1 MSLAVHGGFSELY
14 SNYILYIIYIFLLH
28 KKSNRFLLIISL
40 SALFIQAITIFWGWE
55 NILFRLRY
63 NSIGWLPIFCLGIY
77 YAKKPVTTC
86 KPSIPIILMILFLC
100 SNINAYFWLFSS
112 LLYPLAFIPLFRNF
126 PIKSFWEF
134 MGKISFYLFSIH
146 SFIRGTFF
154 GLIGEEKIVEQNL
167 GVPIGILYLLTSI
180 LIAYIFQQLLNR
192 IYTYCQT
199 IIVQKKQ

>member
-86 KPSIPIILMILFLC
+86 KPS
-100 SNINAYFWLFSS
+100 S

-134 MGKISFYLFSIH
+134 MGKIFFYLFAIH